1 MSPRSPIFLILSLL
15 TFSAAN
21 AANEASLPTS
31 PLNKAGYLTD
41 STGMVVRGGSGEC
54 WRAGLWTPA
63 LATLVGCDG
72 VLAKAT
78 AITSPASAK
87 EEEPVVSETAVE
99 SPSEQVTYATDTQID
114 TEVEKISFDTDTL
127 FDFDK
132 AALKREGRQQL
143 DLLAS
148 RLMDKV
154 VQVVV
159 VSGHTDS
166 IGSQA
171 YNQQLSEKR
180 AKAVAEYLNGKG
192 ISSEKIFTEGRGASQ
207 PIASNSSEA
216 GRALNRRVEIE
227 VVAVRAKECVDN
239 TATSSIWVEQLHKL
253 AKWA

>member
-1 MSPRSPIFLILSLL
+1 MSPRSPIFLILSLF
-15 TFSAAN
+15 TISAAN
-21 AANEASLPTS
+21 AGDDAGLPTS
-31 PLNKAGYLTD
+31 PLNKAGYLTNSD
-41 STGMVVRGGSGEC
+41 GIVIRGGNGEC

-78 AITSPASAK
+78 AITSPAIAT
-87 EEEPVVSETAVE
+87 EVVPVITEAAVE
-99 SPSEQVTYATDTQID
+99 SPAEQATYAADTQ
-114 TEVEKISFDTDTL
+114 TEAETEAEKISFDTDTL

-132 AALKREGRQQL
+132 AALKAEGRQRL

-159 VSGHTDS
+159 ALGHTDS

-180 AKAVAEYLNGKG
+180 AKAVADYLNGKG
-192 ISSEKIFTEGRGASQ
+192 IPSEKIFTEGRGASQ
-207 PIASNSSEA
+207 PIASNSNEA
-216 GRALNRRVEIE
+216 GRAMNRRVEIE
-227 VVAVRAKECVDN
+227 VVAVRAKE
-239 TATSSIWVEQLHKL
+239 
-253 AKWA
+253 